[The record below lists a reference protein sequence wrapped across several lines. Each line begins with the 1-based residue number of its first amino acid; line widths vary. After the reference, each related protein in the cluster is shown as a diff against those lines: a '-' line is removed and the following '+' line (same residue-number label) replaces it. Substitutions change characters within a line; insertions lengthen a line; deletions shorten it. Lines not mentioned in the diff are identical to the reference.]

1 VDQIKLSVLNKDDK
15 ILNHITYWSVLPF
28 LNRIIIIF
36 NDEQIASQTLTYLRG
51 VLKPYDYLKLSLQE
65 NLLQRSKSQDQI
77 QEMNSPNSN
86 LNVTKSLA
94 NFRTFHNDPNN
105 ESNVLEYVEPAP
117 AQFNVLSDLSKLGID
132 LRDYNSDEQL
142 NELKED
148 ELEQQ
153 QQLDQERRS
162 KSPGSLSPMASPR
175 QDDLA
180 PLLSAQL
187 LPVLRRR
194 STKTLFRPSLKVKT
208 GDDNDTGKT
217 EKHGVLQS
225 PAQIKLD
232 EYPQSPTITLDET
245 F

>member
-1 VDQIKLSVLNKDDK
+1 MS
-15 ILNHITYWSVLPF
+15 
-28 LNRIIIIF
+28 RIIIIF
-36 NDEQIASQTLTYLRG
+36 NDEQIASQTLDYLQEI
-51 VLKPYDYLKLSLQE
+51 LKPYSYLKISLQE

-77 QEMNSPNSN
+77 QELNSSNSN

-105 ESNVLEYVEPAP
+105 DSKMMDYVEPTP

-132 LRDYNSDEQL
+132 LRDYNNDEQMS
-142 NELKED
+142 ELKED

-153 QQLDQERRS
+153 QEQDRRS

-180 PLLSAQL
+180 VLLLLLSS
-187 LPVLRRR
+187 PPLRRR
-194 STKTLFRPSLKVKT
+194 STKTLFRPRLNVKT
-208 GDDNDTGKT
+208 GEDGGKST
-217 EKHGVLQS
+217 ESHGVLES
-225 PAQIKLD
+225 PAHFKLD
-232 EYPQSPTITLDET
+232 EYPLSPTITLDET